1 MPLVGETFL
10 TASIEVLVDRI
21 ASPDVLNLFKG
32 KKLEDVLLKKLK
44 PALMSVKAVL
54 DDAENKQITNQ
65 NVRSWI
71 DELKDAVY
79 DAEDLLDEIATEA
92 LGSRMESED
101 QTSTAKQA
109 FVNTSPSLH
118 PNLKAIGEGIVKR
131 CKGLPLA
138 VKALAGVL
146 RCRLDVEDWNKVLN
160 SNLWDITDDILPAP
174 RLSYYYLPSHLKRCF
189 ACYSKDYEFQK
200 EELVRLW
207 MAEDLLAY
215 YGENVNMEELRGSE
229 YFEDLTSRSF
239 FQQLSGNKSCFVM
252 HDLINELA
260 KSVSGKFSYR
270 LEGKCSSEIRKKI
283 CHLSNIPKKYDVFKK
298 IEALCEIKSLRTFLT
313 IKSLRRRCWVTNVI
327 MDDFLLKS
335 RSLRLLSLANY
346 ENINE
351 EIKKLKH
358 LRYLDLSCTSIEIIG
373 GPSSF
378 SNLVSLQLRDCIFCL
393 FLPPLGRL
401 SSLKSLSIS
410 GFSEVVTVGDEFYG
424 KGDASSKPFGSLE
437 ILRFADMSE
446 WEEWFCLKD
455 GAFCLLQELYIE
467 DCPKLT
473 KSLPKHL
480 PSLLK
485 LTIVRCEKL
494 GGLLPR
500 APSMSE
506 LYLNQCDAL
515 QLEPLPCGL
524 RNLKIYDSNI
534 NDSILEQ
541 MVRHC
546 THLEKLEMGF
556 CYGLKS
562 LPEGSLPTMLKELG
576 IHNCDALDY
585 SKILSY
591 TSLECL
597 EISGNSNHP
606 LESFSIGSFHKL
618 NRLRIRSC
626 KGLKSIGAS
635 EGLHQHLACLNFLKI
650 ETCPNFISFP
660 DEGLS
665 ATNLT
670 TLRLFNCKILK
681 SLPEQMQSLLPSLE
695 DLTIFNCPEIESFP
709 KH

>member
-1 MPLVGETFL
+1 M
-10 TASIEVLVDRI
+10 
-21 ASPDVLNLFKG
+21 
-32 KKLEDVLLKKLK
+32 
-44 PALMSVKAVL
+44 
-54 DDAENKQITNQ
+54 
-65 NVRSWI
+65 
-71 DELKDAVY
+71 
-79 DAEDLLDEIATEA
+79 
-92 LGSRMESED
+92 
-101 QTSTAKQA
+101 
-109 FVNTSPSLH
+109 
-118 PNLKAIGEGIVKR
+118 
-131 CKGLPLA
+131 
-138 VKALAGVL
+138 
-146 RCRLDVEDWNKVLN
+146 
-160 SNLWDITDDILPAP
+160 
-174 RLSYYYLPSHLKRCF
+174 
-189 ACYSKDYEFQK
+189 
-200 EELVRLW
+200 
-207 MAEDLLAY
+207 
-215 YGENVNMEELRGSE
+215 
-229 YFEDLTSRSF
+229 
-239 FQQLSGNKSCFVM
+239 
-252 HDLINELA
+252 
-260 KSVSGKFSYR
+260 
-270 LEGKCSSEIRKKI
+270 
-283 CHLSNIPKKYDVFKK
+283 
-298 IEALCEIKSLRTFLT
+298 
-313 IKSLRRRCWVTNVI
+313 
-327 MDDFLLKS
+327 
-335 RSLRLLSLANY
+335 
-346 ENINE
+346 
-351 EIKKLKH
+351 
-358 LRYLDLSCTSIEIIG
+358 
-373 GPSSF
+373 
-378 SNLVSLQLRDCIFCL
+378 

-709 KH
+709 KHGLPSKLKDITIGRTIHVLELVEFDSLPFEGLFCGLHEANLRFSCNNLVFATVIDKHGINLQFLAIFLKTG